1 MTLDELL
8 LEWSYRS
15 ERGYPSV
22 DNPSDVSTL
31 KQILKELNLPEQDID
46 QLVDDLEDEKTGP
59 KTYGNKDGKKGIEGF
74 EDSDED
80 EKRLK
85 KVVAKPEKEKE
96 PKSEPELE
104 PAETQTGSESYDA
117 VIRRHLGLNEDQPIP
132 KSKHSYPFPG
142 AGGATFDIQV
152 KSDDMKYWKE
162 FWPLTPPKE
171 GKTEGGTKGVGNG
184 EISLYWLYHHS
195 NSNTNVNDTRGA
207 DNPDLKFN
215 GVGVEVK
222 AYDKHTGK
230 HGLGR
235 FGQDVEQLKMLG
247 VIFGINALAKQFQA
261 KPEGKKRAPK
271 DVNPLTWDGNNLT
284 SAMNE
289 VIQFQKIDLEQ
300 LASIPGYD
308 IFKQIKENIDFL
320 NERLGDYTTAS
331 EGARKMALEFIKPK
345 VARKPG
351 DGGFLTNVLENGDCR
366 FWQIDYDKVLDNKDA
381 LNHIKAS
388 QGAMQVNFEEL
399 FGK

>member
-1 MTLDELL
+1 M
-8 LEWSYRS
+8 S
-15 ERGYPSV
+15 
-22 DNPSDVSTL
+22 
-31 KQILKELNLPEQDID
+31 Q
-46 QLVDDLEDEKTGP
+46 
-59 KTYGNKDGKKGIEGF
+59 
-74 EDSDED
+74 
-80 EKRLK
+80 
-85 KVVAKPEKEKE
+85 
-96 PKSEPELE
+96 
-104 PAETQTGSESYDA
+104 YDA
-117 VIRRHLGLNEDQPIP
+117 VIRTHLGLSDDQPIP
-132 KSKHSYPFPG
+132 KPKHKYPFNPS
-142 AGGATFDIQV
+142 GGTFSIQV
-152 KSDDMKYWKE
+152 KGDDLKYWDD
-162 FWPLTPPKE
+162 FWTLTPPKAGAE
-171 GKTEGGTKGVGNG
+171 IGTTSKGSGDG
-184 EISLYWLYHHS
+184 EISLYWLYQHS
-195 NSNTNVNDTRGA
+195 DSGVNAEGTQGA
-207 DNPDLKFN
+207 DNPDLEFN
-215 GVGVEVK
+215 KLGVEVK
-222 AYDKHTGK
+222 AFKGHIGK
-230 HGLGR
+230 QGLGR

-247 VIFGINALAKQFQA
+247 VIFGINALAKQFQP

-284 SAMNE
+284 SAMDE

-351 DGGFLTNVLENGDCR
+351 DGGFLTNVLINGDCR

>member
-15 ERGYPSV
+15 ERGYPTL
-22 DNPSDVSTL
+22 DNPSDVS
-31 KQILKELNLPEQDID
+31 ILKEILTKLNLNEEDVSSIID
-46 QLVDDLEDEKTGP
+46 ELEDEPGGDDLTNPG
-59 KTYGNKDGKKGIEGF
+59 TDGM
-74 EDSDED
+74 EDSDVEN
-80 EKRLK
+80 
-85 KVVAKPEKEKE
+85 EKEKQVQSK
-96 PKSEPELE
+96 PKSEPKIE
-104 PAETQTGSESYDA
+104 PEPESEEEPQNTQTGSESYDS

-132 KSKHSYPFPG
+132 KSKNSYPFPG

-152 KSDDMKYWKE
+152 KSDDMKYWKD
-162 FWPLTPPKE
+162 FWELTPPKE

-195 NSNTNVNDTRGA
+195 NSNINVNDTRGA

-222 AYDKHTGK
+222 AYDKHQGK

-247 VIFGINALAKQFQA
+247 VIFGINALAKQFQP

-289 VIQFQKIDLEQ
+289 VIQFKTIDIDQ
-300 LASIPGYD
+300 LADIYD
-308 IFKQIKENIDFL
+308 IFNQIKQNLDFL
-320 NERLGDYTTAS
+320 EERLGDYTTAS

-351 DGGFLTNVLENGDCR
+351 DGGFLTNVLINGDCR

-388 QGAMQVNFEEL
+388 QGAMQVDFEEL